1 MNIVLKPSD
10 HLLLSMIL
18 SLRFRKSDLEN
29 CVVFPEVINH
39 LSFVVEVEASGLK
52 SLDLNIFILL
62 HDSLAV

>member
-1 MNIVLKPSD
+1 MNFILKLSD
-10 HLLLSMIL
+10 HLLLSLFL

-29 CVVFPEVINH
+29 RVVFPEVINH